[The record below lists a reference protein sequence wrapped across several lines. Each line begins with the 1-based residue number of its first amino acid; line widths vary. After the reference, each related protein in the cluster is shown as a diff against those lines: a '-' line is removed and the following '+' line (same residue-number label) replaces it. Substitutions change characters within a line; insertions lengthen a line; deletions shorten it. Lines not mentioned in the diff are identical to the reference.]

1 MDLTPQQKDLRK
13 QRSISATDADWTLIK
28 DTAKEAGFPNV
39 SNFVIEL
46 VKAYRKDADMDAQ

>member
-13 QRSISATDADWTLIK
+13 QRSLSATDADWAVIK
-28 DTAKEAGFPNV
+28 DTAKEAGFPNI

-46 VKAYRKDADMDAQ
+46 VKAYRRDADMDAQ

>member
-13 QRSISATDADWTLIK
+13 QRSLSATDADWALIK
-28 DTAKEAGFPNV
+28 DTAQEAGFPNV

-46 VKAYRKDADMDAQ
+46 VKEYRREADMD